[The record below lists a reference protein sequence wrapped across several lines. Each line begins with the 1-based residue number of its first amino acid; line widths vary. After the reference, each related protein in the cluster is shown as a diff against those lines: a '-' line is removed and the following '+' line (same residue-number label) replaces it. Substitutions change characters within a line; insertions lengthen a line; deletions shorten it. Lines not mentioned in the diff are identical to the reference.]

1 MLALVTRNNF
11 KVVITVNSRVSP
23 QGSSLVLYR
32 PLRKRLKSY
41 VQRVVLFWLFNI
53 FKIILVNFDLNIL
66 RTRNRIVH

>member
-53 FKIILVNFDLNIL
+53 FKIILVNFDLDIL